1 MNSARILTEL
11 PDTFRFND
19 AVALI
24 GEGRFRRL
32 LADGHIT
39 RLAHGLY
46 RKADWIG
53 DEDLV
58 AIVTRA
64 PRATLALR
72 SALARHD
79 LIDDIPSSID
89 IAIPRGAWVPK
100 LEIPVRW
107 HRFDATTFDIGRDDL
122 DIDQR
127 HSIGVYSAQRSIVDA
142 FRLRHLEGEDLGIES
157 LKRWL
162 RQGGQPSE
170 LLRLAKSFP
179 TAQRGLN
186 QTISILL

>member
-1 MNSARILTEL
+1 MDSARILTEL

-19 AVALI
+19 AVRLI

-32 LADGHIT
+32 LADGQIT

-46 RKADWIG
+46 RKAGWIG
-53 DEDLV
+53 DEDLL
-58 AIVTRA
+58 AIATRA

-89 IAIPRGAWVPK
+89 IAIPRGAWAPK
-100 LEIPVRW
+100 LETPIRW
-107 HRFDATTFDIGRDDL
+107 HRFDAATFDLGRDDL
-122 DIDQR
+122 DIGQ
-127 HSIGVYSAQRSIVDA
+127 SQNIGIYSAQRSIIDA
-142 FRLRHLEGEDLGIES
+142 FRLRHLEGDDLAIES

-162 RQGGQPSE
+162 RKGGQASE

>member
-1 MNSARILTEL
+1 MNSARILTKL

-19 AVALI
+19 AVTLI
-24 GEGRFRRL
+24 GERRFRRL
-32 LADGHIT
+32 LADGQII

-53 DEDLV
+53 DEDLL
-58 AIVTRA
+58 AIAARA
-64 PRATLALR
+64 PRATIALR

-89 IAIPRGAWVPK
+89 IAIPRGAWAPK
-100 LEIPVRW
+100 LDKPVRW
-107 HRFDATTFDIGRDDL
+107 HRFDAATFDIGRDDL
-122 DIDQR
+122 NIDQS
-127 HSIGVYSAQRSIVDA
+127 HHIGIYSAQRSIIDA
-142 FRLRHLEGEDLGIES
+142 FRLQHLEGEDLAIES

-162 RQGGQPSE
+162 RQGGQASE

-179 TAQRGLN
+179 IAQRRLN